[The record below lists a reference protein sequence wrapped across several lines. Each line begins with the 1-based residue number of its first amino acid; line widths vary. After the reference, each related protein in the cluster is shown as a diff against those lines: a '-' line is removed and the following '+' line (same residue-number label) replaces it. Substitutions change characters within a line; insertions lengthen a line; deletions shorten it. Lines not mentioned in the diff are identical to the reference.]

1 MIESCY
7 SASYYVE
14 TKSKSMTKLKAVA
27 EALEAEQLSTLIEPH
42 AMDIGLLYQLHD
54 PALVDAFLIG
64 KKPLAS
70 LQGFPWSLA
79 LRDAVLAIHA
89 GQLCAAKLAFKTGI
103 AANIAQGFH
112 HAGYEYG
119 SGFCTFNGLALI
131 AQQYPDKKIFV
142 LDCDQ
147 HGGNGTAEFTQ
158 RLPNLFNYTIFGL
171 RFGCRD
177 FDRSIGVL
185 IPPNTHSFEPYR
197 AALLDGFAHVLDW
210 QTDLIIYQAG
220 IDCHQD
226 DPCGGS
232 AWCTDEALIQRD
244 QMVFE
249 FAKKYQIPIMF
260 VLAGGYQQLDR
271 VIALHLNT
279 YRVCH
284 QVFFAQ
290 PQVKTTV
297 MLSK

>member
-1 MIESCY
+1 MIKSCY
-7 SASYYVE
+7 STSYYVE
-14 TKSKSMTKLKAVA
+14 TKSNSMAKLKAVA
-27 EALEAEQLSTLIEPH
+27 EALKDQQLSELINP
-42 AMDIGLLYQLHD
+42 AVMDIDLLYQLHD
-54 PALVDAFLIG
+54 PHLVESFLVG
-64 KKPLAS
+64 RKPLAS
-70 LQGFPWSLA
+70 LQGFQWSTA

-89 GQLCAAKLAFKTGI
+89 GQLCAASIALQDGI
-103 AANIAQGFH
+103 SSNIAQGFH

-131 AQQYPDKKIFV
+131 AQQHPDKKIFV

-177 FDRSIGVL
+177 FDHSIGVM
-185 IPPNTHSFEPYR
+185 IPRNTLSFEPYR
-197 AALLDGFAHVLDW
+197 DALLGGFDRILDW

-232 AWCTDEALIQRD
+232 QWCNTNPP
-244 QMVFE
+244 
-249 FAKKYQIPIMF
+249 KYANIPSC
-260 VLAGGYQQLDR
+260 LD
-271 VIALHLNT
+271 I
-279 YRVCH
+279 
-284 QVFFAQ
+284 
-290 PQVKTTV
+290 
-297 MLSK
+297 